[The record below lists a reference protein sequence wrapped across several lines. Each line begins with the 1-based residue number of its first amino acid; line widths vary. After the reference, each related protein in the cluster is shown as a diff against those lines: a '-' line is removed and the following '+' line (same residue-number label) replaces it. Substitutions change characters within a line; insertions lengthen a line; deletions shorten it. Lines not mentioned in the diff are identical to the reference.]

1 MKQDPKAIGA
11 QIRMRLPQ
19 LTPLERKV
27 VDAITSKAD
36 LSEQTSLKEIAQENK
51 VSDAM
56 VVKLAKKTQLLRL
69 SRFQKQP
76 GFFIIILKWRV
87 CMQK

>member
-56 VVKLAKKTQLLRL
+56 VVKLAKKLNF
-69 SRFQKQP
+69 S
-76 GFFIIILKWRV
+76 GFRDFRSSLVFIIILKWRV